1 MISRL
6 SEKLGSF
13 RTMAL
18 SMAGAAALATVTFLP
33 AQSAAEEEVVIL
45 GIWPI
50 TGPYADMGP
59 LLDRG
64 VEIALEEVGYKVAGK
79 KIKYIRRDSE
89 TKAGTAARRAQGAID
104 SEGVKFIIGPWS
116 SGVAL
121 AVTEVA
127 KKNKVMYYFSG
138 GTEDISGKRC
148 HKYAFMWAANAWTA
162 MDANLKIFK
171 KFNPNAKSIYLFVVD
186 YAFGWTLQKYVE
198 KLAPKYGLKVVGVDR
213 HPLGHREYSSF
224 ITKAM
229 ATNPDAVYMIN
240 FGLDAISAVRQLHN
254 FGFTPKKPVILSWSA
269 GVEELVQMD
278 PAMRAN
284 LQFGT
289 NYYYTV
295 DTPGNKSFVAAYKKK
310 SGGIPPG
317 YAPGAGYGLMKMT
330 LLGMQKANST
340 DPKKVIQALEG
351 LKGKNFV
358 GDFAINGRNHQTA
371 RPYFVA
377 RTKPVDKMANKY
389 DFATIQDISSTEQ
402 PRDLNQCQDI
412 GGF

>member
-1 MISRL
+1 MRRQR
-6 SEKLGSF
+6 
-13 RTMAL
+13 RTIRRSL
-18 SMAGAAALATVTFLP
+18 LAGLALALTATASFAVQIG
-33 AQSAAEEEVVIL
+33 AVQAADDEVVIL
-45 GIWPI
+45 GIWPQS
-50 TGPYADMGP
+50 GPYADTGP

-64 VEIALEEVGYKVAGK
+64 ARIALNEVGHKVAGK
-79 KIKYIRRDSE
+79 KIKYITRDSE
-89 TKAGTAARRAQGAID
+89 TKAGIAARRAQGAIESD
-104 SEGVKFIIGPWS
+104 GVKFIVGPWS

-127 KKNKVMYYFSG
+127 KKNKIMYYFSG

-171 KFNPNAKSIYLFVVD
+171 KANPDAKSIYLFVVD

-198 KLAPKYGLKVVGVDR
+198 TLAPKYGLKVVGVDR

-224 ITKAM
+224 IVKAM
-229 ATNPDAVYMIN
+229 AKNPDAVYMIN

-254 FGFTPKKPVILSWSA
+254 FGFTPKKPVVLSWSS

-278 PAMRAN
+278 AKMRAN
-284 LQFGT
+284 LIVGT

-295 DTPGNKSFVAAYKKK
+295 DTPENKAFVEAYKKQ

-317 YAPGAGYGLMKMT
+317 YGPGAGYGLMKMV
-330 LLGMQKANST
+330 LRGMNKANSVEPV
-340 DPKKVIQALEG
+340 DVIKALEG
-351 LKGKNFV
+351 EKGKNFV
-358 GDFAINGRNHQTA
+358 GDFYINGRNHQTV
-371 RPYFVA
+371 RPFFVL
-377 RTKPVDKMANKY
+377 RTKPESKMANKY
-389 DFATIQDISSTEQ
+389 DFADIVDVSSTEQ
-402 PRDLNQCQDI
+402 PRDMNQCKDI

>member
-1 MISRL
+1 MLNRRKFIRASTAVAV
-6 SEKLGSF
+6 G
-13 RTMAL
+13 
-18 SMAGAAALATVTFLP
+18 AGFPHILQAANHQKETTV
-33 AQSAAEEEVVIL
+33 L
-45 GIWPI
+45 GIWPF

-59 LLDRG
+59 LLNWG
-64 VEIALEEVGYKVAGK
+64 AEIALEEVNYEVAGK
-79 KIKYIRRDSE
+79 KINYITRDSE
-89 TKAGTAARRAQGAID
+89 TKA
-104 SEGVKFIIGPWS
+104 
-116 SGVAL
+116 GVAL

-186 YAFGWTLQKYVE
+186 YAFGWSLQKYVE
-198 KLAPKYGLKVVGVDR
+198 KLAPNYGLKVVGVDR

-254 FGFTPKKPVILSWSA
+254 FGFTPKKPVILSWSS

-284 LQFGT
+284 LQFGS

-295 DTPGNKSFVAAYKKK
+295 DTPGNKAFVEAYKKK

-340 DPKKVIQALEG
+340 DPKKVIQTLEG
-351 LKGKNFV
+351 LKGNNFV
-358 GDFAINGRNHQTA
+358 GDFLINGRNHQTV

-377 RTKPVDKMANKY
+377 RTKPVEQMANEY

-412 GGF
+412 GRF

>member
-1 MISRL
+1 MDNFIKKS
-6 SEKLGSF
+6 KAF
-13 RTMAL
+13 AL
-18 SMAGAAALATVTFLP
+18 TAVSAALLATAALTTTTTG
-33 AQSAAEEEVVIL
+33 AKAAEDEVVIL
-45 GIWPI
+45 GVWPQS
-50 TGPYADMGP
+50 GPYADVGP

-64 VEIALEEVGYKVAGK
+64 AQIALEEVNYKIAGK
-79 KIKYIRRDSE
+79 KIKYITRDSE
-89 TKAGTAARRAQGAID
+89 TKAGIAARRAQGAID
-104 SEGVKFIIGPWS
+104 SDGVKFIIGPWS

-148 HKYAFMWAANAWTA
+148 HRYAFMWAANAWTA

-171 KFNPNAKSIYLFVVD
+171 KAHPDAKSIYLFVVD

-198 KLAPKYGLKVVGVDR
+198 TLAPKYGLEVVGVDR

-229 ATNPDAVYMIN
+229 AKNPDAVYMIN

-254 FGFTPKKPVILSWSA
+254 FGFTPKKPVVLSWSS

-278 PAMRAN
+278 AAMRGN
-284 LQFGT
+284 LIVGT

-295 DTPGNKSFVAAYKKK
+295 DTPENKAFVEAYRKK

-317 YAPGAGYGLMKMT
+317 YGPGAGYGLMKMT
-330 LLGMQKANST
+330 LRGMDKANST
-340 DPKKVIQALEG
+340 NPVDVIKALEG
-351 LKGKNFV
+351 EKGTNFV
-358 GDFAINGRNHQTA
+358 GEFYINPRNHQTV
-371 RPYFVA
+371 RPFFVL
-377 RTKPVDKMANKY
+377 RTKPESEMANEY
-389 DFATIQDISSTEQ
+389 DFAEIVDVSSTEQ
-402 PRDLNQCQDI
+402 PREMNQCEDI